1 MMCELTDQILGRAGE
16 RQVDGARLGAAH
28 TLGGPGVVSAVAVI
42 GAP

>member
-1 MMCELTDQILGRAGE
+1 MMCELADHLLGRAGE
-16 RQVDGARLGAAH
+16 RQVAGAKLGAAH